1 MKTSHREPSLV
12 VLALPGSESIAI
24 RLAEGMHA
32 TLGAV
37 HFHTFPDGESYV
49 RIDDDV
55 AAREVVIVASLREP
69 NEKLVNLVFLSDAAR
84 DMGAT
89 RVGLIAPYLAYLRQD
104 TRFHP
109 GEAITARTVAAML
122 SAHVD
127 WLVTVDPH
135 LHRFA
140 SLAELFS
147 IPALNVHAGSEI
159 GRWIGRNVAAP
170 FIIGPDAESRQWVER
185 IASAADAPFTVLT
198 KIRRGDTKVIESV
211 PDLGE
216 HRSCTPVLV
225 DDIISTGHTMIAAVR
240 HLRDQAA
247 LPPVCV
253 ATHAVFA
260 ADAEAQL
267 EAAGAARVVTTNT
280 IVHQTNA
287 IDIVPMIAAAA
298 LVERSMLD
306 RASRSEAVGTGP

>member
-1 MKTSHREPSLV
+1 MKILDRDPSLV

-24 RLAEGMHA
+24 RLADGMHSP
-32 TLGAV
+32 LGAV

-49 RIDDDV
+49 RIDEDV
-55 AAREVVIVASLREP
+55 ASREVVIVASLREP
-69 NEKLVNLVFLSDAAR
+69 NEKLVNLLFLSDAAR
-84 DMGAT
+84 DMGAA

-109 GEAITARTVAAML
+109 GEAVTARTVAALL
-122 SAHVD
+122 SGHVD

-135 LHRFA
+135 LHRFS
-140 SLAELFS
+140 SLADLFS
-147 IPALNVHAGSEI
+147 ISALNVHAGSEI
-159 GRWIGRNVAAP
+159 GRWIGRHVAAP

-185 IASAADAPFTVLT
+185 IAKAAEAPFTILSKV
-198 KIRRGDTKVIESV
+198 RRGDADVIESV
-211 PDLGE
+211 PDLG
-216 HRSCTPVLV
+216 RYKSRTPVLV

-247 LPPVCV
+247 IAPICV

-260 ADAEAQL
+260 LDAEAQL
-267 EAAGAARVVTTNT
+267 QAAGAARVVTTNT

-287 IDIVPMIAAAA
+287 IDVAPMIAAAG

-306 RASRSEAVGTGP
+306 RRSRSEPVGAGA